1 MSFVK
6 RREFGFAILKFRAYF
21 LACFSCNYVVIFQ
34 ISWKDDGE
42 IISSKKLP
50 NGWVSDVENGIFG
63 YCPGYELR
71 ENISELVHGH
81 NISLNDIWEKW
92 QEKLYIVGSIELRNS
107 ALLGDETAQNLILTD
122 YRYIFL
128 ELIGKTRDSG
138 LIQADFCDY
147 SMDPRSS
154 FHYIKM
160 LISMGLVTKQR
171 HCFLKTVAAGS
182 TRRLIKSNIL
192 LLRRFH
198 KRVMTYNDVLE
209 EQALRELST
218 APGEMLELKELYQRL
233 DCSRKCFKSLR
244 RSMYASGRIQ
254 YIKSGRVFKASES
267 SDAMPNTS
275 VSSFYIQLIKPAM
288 KDDAAEV
295 ENADDD
301 NDVDDESLY
310 ISKCNYEIPQLLLGI
325 PKLQQMHWVVD
336 SSKGS
341 GMTIKDFGSLL
352 CLPHTLA
359 RSVVRHLCVRGLL
372 RGVATDKAK
381 QRVACYISSNY
392 IYEDGTTKKVSEAAF
407 DKTRGL
413 EQTEMRSPSEKEEE
427 GLKKDHG
434 ICIAYSLSSLSP

>member
-1 MSFVK
+1 M
-6 RREFGFAILKFRAYF
+6 
-21 LACFSCNYVVIFQ
+21 FSCNFILIFP

-42 IISSKKLP
+42 TISSKKLP
-50 NGWVSDVENGIFG
+50 NGWISDVENAIFG

-71 ENISELVHGH
+71 ENISEQVHGH
-81 NISLNDIWEKW
+81 NMSLNDVWAKW
-92 QEKLYIVGSIELRNS
+92 KEKLYVVGSIELRSS
-107 ALLGDETAQNLILTD
+107 ALLGDETAQNLTLTD

-138 LIQADFCDY
+138 LIQADFCNY

-171 HCFLKTVAAGS
+171 YCFLKTLAGGS

-192 LLRRFH
+192 LLKRFH
-198 KRVMTYNDVLE
+198 KRKMTYNDLLE
-209 EQALRELST
+209 EHALRELSS
-218 APGEMLELKELYQRL
+218 APGEMLELKELNRRL
-233 DCSRKCFKSLR
+233 DCSQKCFKSLR
-244 RSMYASGRIQ
+244 RSMYVSGRIQ

-267 SDAMPNTS
+267 SDAVPS
-275 VSSFYIQLIKPAM
+275 SSSSSFYIQLIKPEL
-288 KDDAAEV
+288 KDDAGEI

-310 ISKCNYEIPQLLLGI
+310 ISTCKYEIPQLLLGI
-325 PKLQQMHWVVD
+325 PKLQQMYWVVD
-336 SSKGS
+336 SSKGN
-341 GMTIKDFGSLL
+341 GMTIKDLGSLL

-381 QRVACYISSNY
+381 QRVACYIANNY
-392 IYEDGTTKKVSEAAF
+392 AYEDSTTKKVSAAF
-407 DKTRGL
+407 DETKSS
-413 EQTEMRSPSEKEEE
+413 EQTEARSLGEKAR
-427 GLKKDHG
+427 GASKKDHG
-434 ICIAYSLSSLSP
+434 IFTAHSLSSLGV